1 MTTAATT
8 VRKSG
13 SEIGVGDFML
23 VAGRSHRIVSV
34 RPYVGTLADLFGGD
48 ARMAFGEEAGWCIT
62 LISSQHYT
70 CAA

>member
-23 VAGRSHRIVSV
+23 VSGRSHRIVSV
-34 RPYVGTLADLFGGD
+34 RPYVGTLADVLGGD
-48 ARMAFGEEAGWCIT
+48 ARVAFGEDDWCIT
-62 LISSQHYT
+62 LVSSQHFT